1 MNDMSWLTAIVV
13 AVALYYILPMIFD
26 HRERMAR
33 LKSER
38 KDQP

>member
-1 MNDMSWLTAIVV
+1 MSWLTAIVV

-33 LKSER
+33 LKNE
-38 KDQP
+38 KDRQ